1 MFSSDSHLFHHQI
14 NDLTGGKKL
23 TRKCFTSPFP
33 LSFSSQHNYIKEGE
47 YHLNI
52 MKVPDICNTHYV
64 VLALKYLS
72 AITYLYL
79 YFILT
84 VKCRYSTSKLNLI
97 DSEKYSWQKTWGETA
112 NNFWTIQL
120 LLNNQDMKISFSNMN
135 ENFIYVIYNIF
146 SFFWRSNQNHK
157 NGAKT

>member
-1 MFSSDSHLFHHQI
+1 
-14 NDLTGGKKL
+14 
-23 TRKCFTSPFP
+23 
-33 LSFSSQHNYIKEGE
+33 
-47 YHLNI
+47 
-52 MKVPDICNTHYV
+52 MKVHAISNTHYV

-72 AITYLYL
+72 AITYL

-97 DSEKYSWQKTWGETA
+97 DSEKYSWQKTWDETA

-135 ENFIYVIYNIF
+135 ENFIYVIDNIF
-146 SFFWRSNQNHK
+146 SFF
-157 NGAKT
+157 